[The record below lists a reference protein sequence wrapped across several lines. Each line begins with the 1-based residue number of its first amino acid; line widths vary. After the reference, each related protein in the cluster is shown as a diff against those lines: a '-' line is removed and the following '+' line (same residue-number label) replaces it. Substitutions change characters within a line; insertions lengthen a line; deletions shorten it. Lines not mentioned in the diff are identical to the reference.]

1 MRIVLNGQETT
12 LEGVATVADLIRRC
26 ELQGRIAVEVNRELV
41 VHGQFATRALRDGD
55 SIEIVRAIG
64 GG

>member
-1 MRIVLNGQETT
+1 MRIVINGEETT
-12 LEGVATVADLIRRC
+12 LDGVATIADLIRRFD
-26 ELQGRIAVEVNRELV
+26 LQGRVAVEVNQEIVSR
-41 VHGQFATRALRDGD
+41 GQFATRGLRDGD